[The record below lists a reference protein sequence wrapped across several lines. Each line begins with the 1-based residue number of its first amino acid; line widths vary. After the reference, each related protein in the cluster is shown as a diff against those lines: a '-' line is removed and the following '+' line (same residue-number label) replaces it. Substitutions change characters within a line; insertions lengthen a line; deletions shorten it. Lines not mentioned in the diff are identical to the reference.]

1 MMQRLIVLLMLL
13 CAPLAQAADFQV
25 YDSGSGLELAI
36 DRDAIWREKD
46 GVHFVNQERFAKQ
59 QHDKGYNV
67 DFYIRRTEGLA
78 DCAKFQYVFL
88 ASYYFDQEGGHVW
101 SAMYPLPRFRW
112 TWQPVYQGSVAEKM
126 LSLVCELGRSAP
138 NKTINRP

>member
-1 MMQRLIVLLMLL
+1 MLKRSIALMMLL
-13 CAPLAQAADFQV
+13 APLAQAADFQV
-25 YDSGSGLELAI
+25 YQPGSALELAI

-59 QHDKGYNV
+59 QHEKGYAV
-67 DFYIRRTEGLA
+67 DYYIRRTEGLA

-88 ASYYFDQEGGHVW
+88 ASYYFDRDGGHVW
-101 SAMYPLPRFRW
+101 SALYPLPRHLW
-112 TWQPVYQGSVAEKM
+112 TWQPVYQGSVADKM